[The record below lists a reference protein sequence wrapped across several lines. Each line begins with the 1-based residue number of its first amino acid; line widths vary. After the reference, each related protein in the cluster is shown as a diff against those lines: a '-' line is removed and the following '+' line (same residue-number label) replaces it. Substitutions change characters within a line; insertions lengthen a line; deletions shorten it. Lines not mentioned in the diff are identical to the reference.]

1 MAKRNRQEERATQQ
15 DGTIAVNRRARH
27 DYDVLLELDA
37 GLVLIGPE
45 IKSIRAGRV
54 NIAEGF
60 ARFRDGELWLQNV
73 HIAPYEAAAR
83 ANPEDPRRPRKLLLH
98 RAQLM
103 RLQQELDEQPRATL
117 IPLRLYFVRGRVKVQ
132 LGLVHGRREYDK
144 RQAIAKRD
152 AERSIQRAL
161 RHAQR

>member
-1 MAKRNRQEERATQQ
+1 MPKRTKQEERATQQ
-15 DGTIAVNRRARH
+15 DGTIALNRRARH

-60 ARFRDGELWLQNV
+60 ARFRDDELWLQNV

-83 ANPEDPRRPRKLLLH
+83 DNPEDPRRPRKLLLH
-98 RAQLM
+98 RSQLV

-132 LGLVHGRREYDK
+132 LGLVRGRREYDK

-161 RHAQR
+161 RQAQR